1 MQTIAIADIL
11 KCMTSEKNYFEDIW
25 KNCPNENKKRYART
39 KFKEVLKKM
48 ETLGFIKK
56 YGYKN
61 EAYYER
67 RYHNT
72 LEDQLGFIN
81 NIIFTYES
89 KIKKALK
96 NVENKKIFLDISKD
110 LTSHKFSKYTK
121 IDYESLLEG
130 MSEMFNLASS
140 ILWMKEEAEDSE
152 LKKELKK
159 CFEQISEFMEEVNQK
174 LLGERKTNE
183 RIVLQ
188 REFSNKIPK
197 AGFLK
202 F

>member
-1 MQTIAIADIL
+1 
-11 KCMTSEKNYFEDIW
+11 
-25 KNCPNENKKRYART
+25 
-39 KFKEVLKKM
+39 
-48 ETLGFIKK
+48 
-56 YGYKN
+56 
-61 EAYYER
+61 
-67 RYHNT
+67 
-72 LEDQLGFIN
+72 
-81 NIIFTYES
+81 
-89 KIKKALK
+89 
-96 NVENKKIFLDISKD
+96 
-110 LTSHKFSKYTK
+110 
-121 IDYESLLEG
+121 

-159 CFEQISEFMEEVNQK
+159 CFEQISEFMEDVNQK

>member
-1 MQTIAIADIL
+1 MQTIAIRDIL
-11 KCMTSEKNYFEDIW
+11 KCMTSEKNYFGDIW
-25 KNCPNENKKRYART
+25 ERCPNENKKRYTRS

-48 ETLGFIKK
+48 EELGFIRK

-67 RYHNT
+67 MYHNT
-72 LEDQLGFIN
+72 LEDNIGFIN
-81 NIIFTYES
+81 NMIFTYES
-89 KIKKALK
+89 KINKALK

-110 LTSHKFSKYTK
+110 LTAHKFSKHTK
-121 IDYESLLEG
+121 TDYELLLEG
-130 MSEMFNLASS
+130 MLGMFNLASS
-140 ILWMKEEAEDSE
+140 ILLSKEETGDNE

-159 CFEQISEFMEEVNQK
+159 CFEQISEFMNTVNQK
-174 LLGERKTNE
+174 LLSERKTTE

-188 REFSNKIPK
+188 RDFSNRIPK
-197 AGFLK
+197 AGYLK

>member
-1 MQTIAIADIL
+1 
-11 KCMTSEKNYFEDIW
+11 
-25 KNCPNENKKRYART
+25 
-39 KFKEVLKKM
+39 
-48 ETLGFIKK
+48 
-56 YGYKN
+56 
-61 EAYYER
+61 
-67 RYHNT
+67 
-72 LEDQLGFIN
+72 
-81 NIIFTYES
+81 
-89 KIKKALK
+89 
-96 NVENKKIFLDISKD
+96 
-110 LTSHKFSKYTK
+110 
-121 IDYESLLEG
+121 
-130 MSEMFNLASS
+130 
-140 ILWMKEEAEDSE
+140 MKEETEDSE